1 MYLLKL
7 NQVILEQNMVL
18 RLFIIFLSSGEI
30 SRSISEMNDQWT
42 EELLAV
48 EGLGII
54 GNICGNKLR
63 LRRIDFS
70 PFLNI
75 KDTLID

>member
-7 NQVILEQNMVL
+7 NQVILEQNTVL

-30 SRSISEMNDQWT
+30 SGSISAMNDQWT

-75 KDTLID
+75 KEH